1 MRHEPRKTQR
11 QAPKPKPRRP
21 TPRPS
26 PPAHPFLSPL
36 HRCQTTTRRQTGD
49 TGCQGRP
56 TKEPSLPANSTPN
69 RRDPAYTPAY
79 TPRQPPCPEP
89 RKPLILRHADPP
101 NGKLQPLCPG
111 RLLPISSGIQSS
123 PSALSSARIAAGIS
137 LESASLGRSIGASTT
152 VR

>member
-21 TPRPS
+21 DAQALAARASLPIAS
-26 PPAHPFLSPL
+26 PQMSNNKAPPKAT
-36 HRCQTTTRRQTGD
+36 QAAKE
-49 TGCQGRP
+49 RP

-69 RRDPAYTPAY
+69 RRDPAYTPAH

-101 NGKLQPLCPG
+101 NGKLQPLCPA
-111 RLLPISSGIQSS
+111 PN
-123 PSALSSARIAAGIS
+123 
-137 LESASLGRSIGASTT
+137 
-152 VR
+152 